1 MWMRRVIAAI
11 LVLVA
16 GLFAANMLGVAAAEA
31 PTTTSLRT
39 ISVEG
44 VANVPLAQGANLAT
58 STAAYRQGMA
68 AAVTDGQGK
77 AEFLASKVS
86 ATLGSVQSITEDGG
100 SISCTGSEEG
110 ESRYAEFTGEQP
122 DFGTATSPVEPYA
135 VAEPESAAS
144 GAPATAVHPALR
156 GKKRKKHHAAKAAAV
171 VNVTCTLSAQVS
183 LVYPIS

>member
-1 MWMRRVIAAI
+1 MRRVIAAI

-44 VANVPLAQGANLAT
+44 VANVPLAQGANLTT
-58 STAAYRQGMA
+58 STAAYRQAMA

-77 AEFLASKVS
+77 AEFLAGKVS
-86 ATLGSVQSITEDGG
+86 STLGSVQTLVEDGG
-100 SISCTGSEEG
+100 SISCTGTEEG

-122 DFGTATSPVEPYA
+122 DFGTASSPVEPYA

-144 GAPATAVHPALR
+144 SSPATAVRPQIHL
-156 GKKRKKHHAAKAAAV
+156 KKRKKHRTAKAAAV
-171 VNVTCTLSAQVS
+171 VDVTCTLSAQVS